1 MALMKLS
8 HKERSHSV
16 SPLDKNIQSAT
27 LQFAADFLK
36 SDSFKHGS
44 TKGAERESPVQG
56 FLRHRLPSAFRIDK
70 GEVVDLLGNTSP
82 QADALVSDGVRN
94 FPLVDG
100 DSVILPAEA
109 LLVVV
114 EVKSLLN
121 RSEVEKILKAAKRF
135 KDLRP
140 FKQPIV
146 ARRRRGDKAA
156 DGSRIFYTVFAYQTD
171 LAEQDWAKR
180 EHERF
185 REVAAAFALP
195 LHAVDR
201 VYVANRGLLDVGG
214 ERGFEENGTTGS
226 GLLQFYMH
234 MLGFLLRENGRRDPA
249 PYLEYAGRM
258 VGGWKSFRTKVK
270 REAANHIASIL
281 KPQDSKRARE
291 IRVQTDRSQ

>member
-1 MALMKLS
+1 MKLS
-8 HKERSHSV
+8 HKERSFKV
-16 SPLDKNIQSAT
+16 SPPLGKSIQSAT

-36 SDSFKHGS
+36 SDSFKHGA
-44 TKGAERESPVQG
+44 TKGAEREGPIQE
-56 FLRHRLPSAFRIDK
+56 FLRHRLPSAFRVDK

-82 QADALVSDGVRN
+82 QADALVSDGLRN

-121 RSEVEKILKAAKRF
+121 RGEVENILKAAQRF
-135 KDLRP
+135 KDLKP

-146 ARRRRGDKAA
+146 PMRRRGIKAA
-156 DGSRIFYTVFAYQTD
+156 GGPRIFYTVFAYKTD
-171 LAEQDWAKR
+171 LAEPEWAKR
-180 EHERF
+180 EHDRF

-195 LHAVDR
+195 LQSVDR

-214 ERGFEENGTTGS
+214 ERGFEESGTVGS

-258 VGGWKSFRTKVK
+258 AGGWKSFRTKVK
-270 REAANHIASIL
+270 KEVPKHVISS
-281 KPQDSKRARE
+281 QDS
-291 IRVQTDRSQ
+291 V